1 MIITQPDI
9 TLYFLNGSRAIRIAW
24 LLEELGLSYKL
35 VASSRGSNGQAP
47 PEFKAR
53 IPTRLGN
60 SPTIQDGDLVIQES
74 GAIVEYLC
82 EKYDAVSRLIPHEP
96 RERAKVKQWIG
107 ASEGTF
113 LLHALSILYT
123 RMGMPKEAAQYVP
136 ELEAKFAPNVCGAL
150 EWLEAELKS
159 GPSQGQFLVGTD
171 LTAADIMMGFSIE
184 IIFTMKVGTERQK
197 WPMTNQWLAD
207 MMEREA
213 YKKAVE
219 KTGYSL

>member
-1 MIITQPDI
+1 MKQSDI

-35 VASSRGSNGQAP
+35 VASPRGSNGLAP
-47 PEFKAR
+47 PEFKAK

-60 SPTIQDGDLVIQES
+60 SPTIQNGDLVIQES

-82 EKYDAVSRLIPHEP
+82 ESYDVVSRLIPHEP
-96 RERAKVKQWIG
+96 HARAKVREWIG

-123 RMGMPKEAAQYVP
+123 RMEMPKEGAQYVP
-136 ELEAKFAPNVCGAL
+136 ELEAKFAPNVCGSL
-150 EWLEAELKS
+150 EWLEAELKD
-159 GPSQGQFLVGTD
+159 GPSHGQFLVGTD

-184 IIFTMKVGTERQK
+184 IIFAMKVGTERQK
-197 WPMTNQWLAD
+197 WPMTSKWLAN
-207 MMEREA
+207 MMDRNA

>member
-1 MIITQPDI
+1 MKQSDI

-35 VASSRGSNGQAP
+35 VASLRGPNGLAP
-47 PEFKAR
+47 PEFKAK

-60 SPTIQDGDLVIQES
+60 SPTIQDRDLVIQES

-82 EKYDAVSRLIPHEP
+82 ESYGALSRLIPREVC
-96 RERAKVKQWIG
+96 ERAKVKEWIE

-123 RMGMPKEAAQYVP
+123 RIMMPKEAAQYIS
-136 ELEAKFAPNVCGAL
+136 ELEAKLAPNICGAM
-150 EWLEAELKS
+150 EWLEAELKT
-159 GPSQGQFLVGTD
+159 GPSQGQFLVGTE
-171 LTAADIMMGFSIE
+171 LTAADIMMVFSIE
-184 IIFTMKVGTERQK
+184 VIFTMKAGTERQK
-197 WPMTNQWLAD
+197 WPWTSKWLANIMD
-207 MMEREA
+207 RKA

-219 KTGYSL
+219 RTGYSL